1 MRQISVDI
9 ETYSDVDIKKAGAY
23 KYALSPNFE
32 ILLIAWAVED
42 GPVQCIDLKA
52 PEPDRAGLTAFMD
65 DLRAGDVCVRA
76 YNAAFEWWGL
86 SQYMPRLGWTLD
98 AQELLGR
105 MRCTMAQAY
114 YCGFSGALGVVGE
127 AVGIPQDKRKLGVGG
142 SLIRTFCTP
151 QKPTKANGGRTRVL
165 PAHEPE
171 KWELFKRYNVQ
182 DVEAEREIARRL
194 APWPLPEREQALW
207 GLNCLTNARGVLVD
221 GALVDGALRIGETVQ
236 TELLDEARAISG
248 LENPRSVRQLLD
260 WLREELDDDLP
271 DLRKATVSDMLE
283 RGVDSERAARMLAI
297 RRQTGKTSTK
307 KYDAM
312 RAAVCEDGRVRG
324 LLQYYGASRTG
335 RWAGRLVQ
343 VQNLPRNDLPTLAFA
358 RELTREGRLDALRL
372 MYADVPDTLSQLI
385 RTAFIPAPGSWYLVA
400 DFSAIEARVI
410 AWLAGETWRME
421 VFEQGGDI
429 YCASA
434 SQMFGVPVEKHGVNG
449 HLRQKGKVAEL
460 ALGYGGGSGALIAMG
475 ALKMGLAEDELPD
488 IVDRWRRSSP
498 RIVALWADL
507 ERAAVRCVRD
517 CIPAQ
522 THSLRFQ
529 RELDPQTGLDFLT
542 VALPAGRKLFYAK
555 PYIAPNRFGKD
566 AVWFSGMGKETKKWS
581 AVSTWGGTLAE
592 NVTQAIARD
601 CLAEVLLRLETAG
614 YPVAFHVHDE
624 VIVECPEDKLG
635 DVLALMAAP
644 IPWAPGLTLRG
655 DGFSTQD
662 YYRKE

>member
-32 ILLIAWAVED
+32 ILLIAWAVDD
-42 GPVQCIDLKA
+42 GPVQSADVLTGGTEAAAGFLRLLQA
-52 PEPDRAGLTAFMD
+52 PDFVL
-65 DLRAGDVCVRA
+65 RA
-76 YNAAFEWWGL
+76 YNAAFEWCCINQWL
-86 SQYMPRLGWTLD
+86 KKNIPD
-98 AQELLGR
+98 AISIPISKW
-105 MRCTMAQAY
+105 RCTMAQAY

-165 PAHEPE
+165 PEHESE
-171 KWELFKRYNVQ
+171 KWELFKRYNAQ

-207 GLNCLTNARGVLVD
+207 ELNCISNARGVLVD
-221 GALVDGALRIGETVQ
+221 VALVDGALHIGDTVQ
-236 TELLDEARAISG
+236 AELLSEARAISG

-260 WLREELDDDLP
+260 WLNTELDDGLP
-271 DLRKATVSDMLE
+271 DLRKATVSELLS
-283 RGVDSERAARMLAI
+283 RGVDSERAGRMLEI

-312 RAAVCEDGRVRG
+312 RAAACNDGRVRG

-358 RELTREGRLDALRL
+358 RELTRAGQLDMLKL

-385 RTAFIPAPGSWYLVA
+385 RTAFIPAPGAWYLVA

-475 ALKMGLAEDELPD
+475 ALKMGLSEDELPD
-488 IVDRWRRSSP
+488 IVDRWRKSSP
-498 RIVALWADL
+498 RIVGLWGDL
-507 ERAAVRCVRD
+507 ERAALRCVRD
-517 CIPAQ
+517 CAAAE
-522 THSLRFQ
+522 THGLRFQ
-529 RELDPQTGLDFLT
+529 REYDPQTGLDFLT
-542 VALPAGRKLFYAK
+542 IALPAGRKLFYAR

-581 AVSTWGGTLAE
+581 TVSTWGGTLAE

-601 CLAEVLLRLETAG
+601 CLAEVLLRLEAAR

-624 VIVECPEDKLG
+624 VIVEYPEDRLD